1 MEGKEKYILIMGNK
15 SYCEETNSF
24 QNDEKLAKKF
34 DTYSE
39 ATSKRKKL
47 YKKIYGSISIKI
59 IHE

>member
-1 MEGKEKYILIMGNK
+1 MDSKEKYILIMDNK

-24 QNDEKLAKKF
+24 QGDVKLAKKF

-47 YKKIYGSISIKI
+47 YKKIYGTISIKI

>member
-1 MEGKEKYILIMGNK
+1 MDSKEKYILIMDNK

-24 QNDEKLAKKF
+24 QGDVKLAKRF

-47 YKKIYGSISIKI
+47 YKKIYGTISIKI

>member
-1 MEGKEKYILIMGNK
+1 MDNK

-24 QNDEKLAKKF
+24 QSDVKLAKRF

-47 YKKIYGSISIKI
+47 YKKIYGTISIKI